1 MSTVE
6 LKHEFH
12 NLIDRIKDK
21 SILEKFFHL
30 MESAEKSTPGS
41 LLDKISDK
49 ERDELFSADDESAI
63 KSNLISNEAMKN
75 KHNKWL

>member
-1 MSTVE
+1 MSTIE

-30 MESAEKSTPGS
+30 MESAEKSTSGS

-49 ERDELFSADDESAI
+49 ERDELFSADDESV
-63 KSNLISNEAMKN
+63 KSNLISNEAMKR